1 MQRFLIPL
9 WAVMLSTGVAVPILA
24 QPTADHARALEART
38 DQSTLDQ
45 AKADRAK
52 DLAIEAAE
60 LIGTKG
66 LDGACPEMRVS
77 GGRFYQGETY
87 AFIMDLKGVWRCF
100 PPKPA
105 AEGLSALEVQD
116 PDGKLLV
123 KEMNEIAATK
133 GEGWVNYRWNNPAT
147 GKIEPKFT
155 YIKRIPGTD
164 LYSASGYYK

>member
-1 MQRFLIPL
+1 MRRFLIPL
-9 WAVMLSTGVAVPILA
+9 LAVMLSTGMAVPILA
-24 QPTADHARALEART
+24 QPAADHARGLEART
-38 DQSTLDQ
+38 GQSTPDQ
-45 AKADRAK
+45 AKADQAK
-52 DLAIEAAE
+52 DLAIGAAE
-60 LIGTKG
+60 LISTKG
-66 LDGACPEMRVS
+66 LDGGCPEMRVS
-77 GGRFYQGETY
+77 GGRFYHGETY

-105 AEGLSALEVQD
+105 AEGLSALEVRD

-123 KEMNEIAATK
+123 EEMNEIAATK
-133 GEGWVNYRWNNPAT
+133 GEGWVSYRWNNPAT

>member
-24 QPTADHARALEART
+24 QLTADHARALEASSS
-38 DQSTLDQ
+38 QSTPDK
-45 AKADRAK
+45 AKADQAK
-52 DLAIEAAE
+52 DLAIAAAE

-66 LDGACPEMRVS
+66 LDDGCPEMRVS
-77 GGRFYQGETY
+77 GGHFYRGETY

-105 AEGLSALEVQD
+105 AEGQSALEVQD

-164 LYSASGYYK
+164 LYSASGYYN